1 MSMPSLSSR
10 ERVVVGVGAVVALVI
25 GGYLLVVEPI
35 LARSRAAE
43 TTVTARE
50 AALERRRLLVA
61 QRPRLAEELA
71 AVDARLEMEARR
83 LLRGP
88 TAPLAAS
95 ELQKLVKDLLAAG
108 NVEVRSERVLPA
120 SDQNGLQEVPIELT
134 IMGSIR
140 DTVNALAR
148 LERADR
154 LLALKDFKIRVVAV
168 GQPRE
173 LLTTLTVAGYL
184 LPGATP
190 AKPEARAAAT
200 SEEN

>member
-1 MSMPSLSSR
+1 MSMPSLSPR

-35 LARSRAAE
+35 LARSRTAE
-43 TTVTARE
+43 TTVPARE

-71 AVDARLEMEARR
+71 SVDARLEMEARR

-140 DTVNALAR
+140 DTVNALSR

-154 LLALKDFKIRVVAV
+154 LLALKDFKVRVVAV

>member
-1 MSMPSLSSR
+1 MSMPSLSPR
-10 ERVVVGVGAVVALVI
+10 ERMVVGVGAVVALVI

-35 LARSRAAE
+35 LARSRTAE
-43 TTVTARE
+43 TTVPARE

-140 DTVNALAR
+140 DTVNALSR

-154 LLALKDFKIRVVAV
+154 LLALKDFKVRVVAV

>member
-1 MSMPSLSSR
+1 MPSLSPR
-10 ERVVVGVGAVVALVI
+10 ERLAVGVGAVVALLI
-25 GGYLLVVEPI
+25 GGHLLVVEPI
-35 LARSRAAE
+35 LARSRAAL
-43 TTVTARE
+43 TTVPARE

-61 QRPRLAEELA
+61 QRPRLAEELS
-71 AVDARLEMEARR
+71 AVDARLELEARR
-83 LLRGP
+83 LLHGP

-95 ELQKLVKDLLAAG
+95 EIQKLVKDLLAAG
-108 NVEVRSERVLPA
+108 NVEVRRERVLPA

-134 IMGSIR
+134 VMGSIR
-140 DTVNALAR
+140 DTVNALSR

-154 LLALKDFKIRVVAV
+154 LLAVKDFKIRVMAV

-184 LPGATP
+184 LPGSTS

-200 SEEN
+200 PEEN

>member
-1 MSMPSLSSR
+1 MTVPSLSPR
-10 ERVVVGVGAVVALVI
+10 ERLVVGVGAALALVI
-25 GGYLLVVEPI
+25 GGHLLVVEPI
-35 LARSRAAE
+35 LARSRAAL
-43 TTVTARE
+43 TTVPARE

-61 QRPRLAEELA
+61 QGPRIAEELA
-71 AVDARLEMEARR
+71 AVDARLESDARR

-108 NVEVRSERVLPA
+108 SVEIRSERVLPA

-134 IMGSIR
+134 IMGTIR
-140 DTVNALAR
+140 DTVSAVSR

-154 LLALKDFKIRVVAV
+154 LLTVKDFRIRVMAV

-184 LPGATP
+184 RPGSIA
-190 AKPEARAAAT
+190 AKPDARAAAT
-200 SEEN
+200 SDEN

>member
-1 MSMPSLSSR
+1 MPSLSPR
-10 ERVVVGVGAVVALVI
+10 ERLAVGVGAVVALVI
-25 GGYLLVVEPI
+25 GGHLLVVEPI
-35 LARSRAAE
+35 LARSRAAL
-43 TTVTARE
+43 TTVPARE

-61 QRPRLAEELA
+61 QRPRLAEELS

-140 DTVNALAR
+140 DTVNALSR
-148 LERADR
+148 LERTDR
-154 LLALKDFKIRVVAV
+154 LLAVKDFKIRVMVV

-184 LPGATP
+184 LPGSTP
-190 AKPEARAAAT
+190 AKPETRAAAT

>member
-1 MSMPSLSSR
+1 MPSLSPR
-10 ERVVVGVGAVVALVI
+10 ERVVVGVGAIVALVV
-25 GGYLLVVEPI
+25 GGYLLVVEPT
-35 LARSRAAE
+35 LTRSRTAE
-43 TTVTARE
+43 TTVPARE

-71 AVDARLEMEARR
+71 AADARLEMEARR

-120 SDQNGLQEVPIELT
+120 TDQNGLQEVPIELT

-140 DTVNALAR
+140 DTVTALAR

-154 LLALKDFKIRVVAV
+154 LLALKDFKIRVVAA

-190 AKPEARAAAT
+190 AKPEARAAIT

>member
-1 MSMPSLSSR
+1 MPSLSPR
-10 ERVVVGVGAVVALVI
+10 ERLVVGVGAVVALMVA
-25 GGYLLVVEPI
+25 GYLVVVEPI
-35 LARSRAAE
+35 LARSRVAE
-43 TTVTARE
+43 TTVPAWE

-140 DTVNALAR
+140 DTVNALSR

-154 LLALKDFKIRVVAV
+154 LLALKDFKVRVVAV

-184 LPGATP
+184 LPGATT

>member
-1 MSMPSLSSR
+1 MSMPSLSPR
-10 ERVVVGVGAVVALVI
+10 ERMVVGVGAVVALVI

-35 LARSRAAE
+35 LARSRTAE
-43 TTVTARE
+43 TTVPARE

-71 AVDARLEMEARR
+71 AVDARLAMEGRR

-140 DTVNALAR
+140 DTVNALSQ

-154 LLALKDFKIRVVAV
+154 LLALKDLKIRVVAV

-173 LLTTLTVAGYL
+173 LLTPLTVAGYL

>member
-1 MSMPSLSSR
+1 MPSLSPR
-10 ERVVVGVGAVVALVI
+10 ERVVVGVGAIVALVI

-35 LARSRAAE
+35 LTRSRTAE
-43 TTVTARE
+43 TTGPARE

-71 AVDARLEMEARR
+71 AADARLEMEARR

-120 SDQNGLQEVPIELT
+120 TDQNGLQEVPIELT

-140 DTVNALAR
+140 DTVTALAR

-154 LLALKDFKIRVVAV
+154 LLALKDFKIRVVAA

-190 AKPEARAAAT
+190 AKPEARAATT

>member
-1 MSMPSLSSR
+1 MPSLSPR
-10 ERVVVGVGAVVALVI
+10 ERLVVGVGAVVGLVI
-25 GGYLLVVEPI
+25 GGHLLVVEPI
-35 LARSRAAE
+35 LARSRAAL
-43 TTVTARE
+43 TTVPARE

-61 QRPRLAEELA
+61 QRPRLAEELS

-134 IMGSIR
+134 IMGSVR

-154 LLALKDFKIRVVAV
+154 LLAVKDFKIRVMAV

-184 LPGATP
+184 LPGSTP
-190 AKPEARAAAT
+190 AKPEARATAT